1 MSGGGADYVSTQVGS
16 DYVFAIAVPNDAAQM
31 RKINEACLPENY
43 PYMFWFNMVSTN
55 PGRSFICRSV
65 KERRI
70 VGYALICEDTAGQLR
85 LLSLVVLPGHRGHG
99 VAAGLLLRG
108 RGRTCDLEV
117 RVSNEGAIRLYERVG
132 FRKIRIIPGYYA
144 DKEDAWLMTWSS
156 DVAVDVSASPI
167 LPPVA

>member
-1 MSGGGADYVSTQVGS
+1 MSGSGTDYVYAV
-16 DYVFAIAVPNDAAQM
+16 AVPNDAAQM

-65 KERRI
+65 KERKV
-70 VGYALICEDTAGQLR
+70 VGYALICEDTTGQLR
-85 LLSLVVLPGHRGHG
+85 LLSLAVLPGHRGHG
-99 VAAGLLLRG
+99 VAAGLLLRGLAAAG

-132 FRKIRIIPGYYA
+132 FQKIRIIPGYYA

-156 DVAVDVSASPI
+156 GAAVDVSASPI
-167 LPPVA
+167 PPPVA